1 MITDFFSDSEDL
13 HSNLEEQSIYWN
25 DDMEYVSAMVEKTL
39 KKFKADSGEN
49 TPLMPLY
56 KNEEDEEFVKI
67 LFRKAV
73 LQSEKMF

>member
-1 MITDFFSDSEDL
+1 
-13 HSNLEEQSIYWN
+13 
-25 DDMEYVSAMVEKTL
+25 MEYISAMVEKTL

-49 TPLMPLY
+49 STLMPLF

-73 LQSEKMF
+73 LHSEKMF